1 MSSAV
6 NAVRN
11 FISSGWNA
19 ARSLTSDAWNSM
31 RAAVSAGVSGV
42 ISFVSSLPGR
52 IMGIFSGAGSWLI
65 TAGRNIIQGF
75 INGITSMFGAVQ
87 SKLSSLTSMLPSWKG
102 PAPVDKVIL
111 KDAGQLVMQGF
122 IDGLESQYG
131 AVRKSLQSFTEDLSK
146 DVAPEIAAS
155 VSTSFEKARPR
166 KDSLNALASSSSVQ
180 DERRTAGT
188 VNITNYYP
196 QAQSDS
202 KTRDD
207 VADGIRLA
215 SSI

>member
-1 MSSAV
+1 
-6 NAVRN
+6 
-11 FISSGWNA
+11 
-19 ARSLTSDAWNSM
+19 
-31 RAAVSAGVSGV
+31 
-42 ISFVSSLPGR
+42 
-52 IMGIFSGAGSWLI
+52 
-65 TAGRNIIQGF
+65 
-75 INGITSMFGAVQ
+75 MFGAVQ

-131 AVRKSLQSFTEDLSK
+131 AVRKSLQSFTEDLSS

-155 VSTSFEKARPR
+155 VSASFEKVNPR